1 MIQRRRIGPLI
12 IGGLLVLVLAATI
25 FAMIRK
31 PAVPVDL
38 AKVQRGNLAVT
49 IDDEAETRTRDVY
62 IVSAPITGRLL
73 RVSVEP
79 GDQVRAGQP
88 LAQMMPMQPQF
99 IDTRQQAELRARV
112 SALEAM
118 AAGAAARIS
127 EAKAA
132 RDLASANLSRNR
144 AIYERGFLAKAGLER
159 AQAEADRAD
168 AALLEARRSAE
179 ASRFD
184 LAAARAALAQP
195 LGQVAVGSA
204 LAITAPVSGWVL
216 RIPQKSEASV
226 GAGTPIVEIGDPAKL
241 EIVTDLLSADAVR
254 IKPGAEAWLD
264 QWGGDQPI
272 LARVRLIEP
281 YGFTKISA
289 LGVEE
294 QRVNVLL
301 DFTGPVEQRARLG
314 YGYRGIIRIVT
325 VSKANVRLVPISA
338 LFRVGQD
345 WALFVV
351 EGGRARQRIV
361 KIGAMNAEKAELL
374 SPMPVAAQVIVH
386 PGDRV
391 ADGVRVTQRT
401 S

>member
-1 MIQRRRIGPLI
+1 MTQRKRIGPWI
-12 IGGLLVLVLAATI
+12 IGGLLALVLAATI
-25 FAMIRK
+25 FAMVRK
-31 PAVPVDL
+31 PAVPVDI
-38 AKVQRGNLAVT
+38 AKVERGSLAVT

-62 IVSAPITGRLL
+62 VVSAPITGRLL

-79 GDQVRAGQP
+79 GDRVTAGQP
-88 LAQMMPMQPQF
+88 LAQMTPMQPQF

-112 SALEAM
+112 ASLEAM
-118 AAGAAARIS
+118 AAGAAARIN

-132 RDLASANLSRNR
+132 SDLASSNLARNR
-144 AIYERGFLAKAGLER
+144 AIYERGFLAKAALER
-159 AQAEADRAD
+159 AQAEADRTE
-168 AALLEARRSAE
+168 AALIEARRGAE

-184 LAAARAALAQP
+184 LAAARASLAQP
-195 LGQVAVGSA
+195 QGDGSEGKSM
-204 LAITAPVSGWVL
+204 AITAPVSGWVL

-226 GAGTPIVEIGDPAKL
+226 GAGAPIIEIGDPAKL
-241 EIVTDLLSADAVR
+241 EIVTDLLSADSVR
-254 IKPGAEAWLD
+254 IKVGADAWLD
-264 QWGGDQPI
+264 QWGGDKPI
-272 LARVRLIEP
+272 PARVRLIEP

-325 VSKANVRLVPISA
+325 VSKADVRLVPISA
-338 LFRVGQD
+338 LFRVGSE
-345 WALFVV
+345 WALFKV
-351 EGGRARQRIV
+351 EGGRARQQIV
-361 KIGAMNAEKAELL
+361 KIGAMNSERAELL
-374 SPMPVAAQVIVH
+374 SSMAVGSQIIVH

-401 S
+401 G